1 MENLKPNFE
10 PGPWQVFRE
19 EQLWTREVNL
29 VFHDNEEPLRRLYQM
44 YAKQQGGKV
53 PLQNALRLLES
64 DCSIRMHKYDAVYCY
79 AMSLSTCVDLFKAMH
94 NKIMHMT
101 YEEFL
106 EMIGRASDLHF

>member
-1 MENLKPNFE
+1 MENLKPNFV

-53 PLQNALRLLES
+53 PLQNALKLLEA

-79 AMSLSTCVDLFKAMH
+79 AMSLSTCVDLFKAMQ
-94 NKIMHMT
+94 NKI
-101 YEEFL
+101 
-106 EMIGRASDLHF
+106 LH